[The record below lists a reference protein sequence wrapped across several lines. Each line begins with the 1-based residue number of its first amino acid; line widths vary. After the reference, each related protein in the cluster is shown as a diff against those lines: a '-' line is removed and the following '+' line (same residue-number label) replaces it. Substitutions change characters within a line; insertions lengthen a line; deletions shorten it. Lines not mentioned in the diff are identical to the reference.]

1 MQPIFSRKNIFISLL
16 VLVLAS
22 VCSFNGFSNINQS
35 SNNKQLGN
43 SKNKQKSISDGLGL
57 TVQHKTNNK
66 DEEKQCKTNKYNE
79 TVKIKAS
86 ADSALYRDIV
96 KINGWWV
103 GRGEKI
109 TADHASHLNCY
120 YKLSKKNNAGNWT
133 YVEAF
138 DGYHKPQTRH
148 DLGTYIANQFDD
160 NDKNINSEWRQKL
173 LTVCKWQIIG
183 DESGKEVIQERGL
196 DADGNIVF
204 CYNPTKVGERTYVGN
219 YTDAWGLPIM
229 IRTDSLGNATG
240 YANYVQV
247 TRDEKGREVLLKFT
261 DRNGY
266 QYKNKDGAYMTR
278 KTYDENNNQIREE
291 SLNMVGERMIDDF
304 GNCGW
309 NAEYTNGNATLA
321 IYRDADW
328 KPMRMPN
335 IARNDNTNAICK
347 KMTYDQYGRIT
358 DQYILDALGQ
368 PDTISPGIHHTHL
381 EYNPHGLATKQSN
394 YDINENKVND
404 KDGIAEAIY
413 YFNDKT
419 GDPLGDE
426 FRDKDGRLVNVVSL
440 GRCKIECEYSAPG
453 VLKHQIEYIQQNDST
468 VKDYEYFC
476 DSNKNELR
484 VWYLDNQC
492 RIDSVDQ
499 QGRNILTKWTDLNG
513 ALITAPNKIWAVDRT
528 TYTKDSGNIEE
539 WFDSDGN
546 YSVNDDYI
554 SKEIVLVDSIQWTQ
568 TSYRYLDDSL
578 SSVWLN
584 RYTENFN
591 QFIGQ
596 NQHTAYSNEP
606 TRVGWDDALYYT
618 ANINNTIYG
627 QVNTLITHN
636 EFGELAYFVA
646 QSIDAPT
653 VACYKDTNTNRYF
666 DEFGQEIPTDSMQSF
681 IEHLPKV
688 YCLEI
693 TNPDIAQ
700 EQIGLRNN
708 DIILS
713 YGDWSVAEN
722 LRDGN
727 NDFYK
732 ESILKASKQKNI
744 TILRHD
750 IPTKTSSIITFNLPI
765 GTWDQLGFYPH
776 QICYT
781 QKEKNRLTE
790 TCQKNN
796 FTFSANTHAPG
807 TENAIIMVPLKGAI
821 WSTEAYWADMFN
833 IKSPCFALEENIKE
847 TNNKPITNWYC
858 GDSIDLFNQ
867 QLYADNKF
875 QGNIILSYTNDLF
888 GINHYSAAAAY
899 LYFLGL
905 KIIPVTVDAATY
917 DALTIMQSDRNQGAS
932 ESWLSYNLK
941 MSDLQ
946 GEWACPKPN
955 LSEYEPCAFGE
966 LYFDKKGN
974 IRGYISAYVY
984 HAYNVGTAWYYVTQ
998 ILDGKYSLTDNKLSV
1013 TPSDKDLSIQ
1023 ILDFVCN
1030 NNDLR
1035 LAVIKHKTDQ
1045 LKDAENQMERIRMLG
1060 LAEGFLNEL
1069 EITDFSKST
1078 IIFKN
1083 GITFD
1088 YKSKKA
1094 NEESLK
1100 PLAPPQPEPQ
1110 RDIIIVTVYTD
1121 GAFRDAGLD
1130 GSFYLLEMNNWDN
1143 TKDTDMLQA
1152 YIKAADTERRLKL
1165 VPYRVVNGNTTIGN
1179 VEEYTFA
1186 PGRLGVSIQG
1196 TKITE
1201 SLYQQLMELY
1211 NNSKKQGS
1219 MTQE

>member
-1 MQPIFSRKNIFISLL
+1 MQPIFSRKNILISLL
-16 VLVLAS
+16 VLVLAG
-22 VCSFNGFSNINQS
+22 VCSFDGFSKINLS
-35 SNNKQLGN
+35 SNNNQLDN
-43 SKNKQKSISDGLGL
+43 SKNKPKSISGGLGL
-57 TVQHKTNNK
+57 IVQPPADDKDQGKQSKTN
-66 DEEKQCKTNKYNE
+66 QYSKTV
-79 TVKIKAS
+79 TIKATS
-86 ADSALYRDIV
+86 DSALYRDIV

-109 TADHASHLNCY
+109 TPDHASHLNCY

-138 DGYHKPQTRH
+138 DGYHKPQTNH
-148 DLGTYIANQFDD
+148 NLGTYIANQFDD
-160 NDKNINSEWRQKL
+160 NDENINSEWRQKL
-173 LTVCKWQIIG
+173 LTVCKWQMIG

-219 YTDAWGLPIM
+219 YTDAWGMPIM

-240 YANYVQV
+240 YANYVQI

-261 DRNGY
+261 DRNGF

-278 KTYDENNNQIREE
+278 KTYDDNNYQIREE

-304 GNCGW
+304 GNCGLDV
-309 NAEYTNGNATLA
+309 EYTNGNESKVT
-321 IYRDADW
+321 YRDADW

-335 IARNDNTNAICK
+335 IARNDNMNAICTEL
-347 KMTYDQYGRIT
+347 TYDQYGRAT
-358 DQYILDALGQ
+358 NQYVLDAFGQ
-368 PDTISPGIHHTHL
+368 PDTVSSGIHHAHL
-381 EYNPHGLATKQSN
+381 EYNPHGLTTKQIN
-394 YDINENKVND
+394 YDINENKVNN

-419 GDPLGDE
+419 GDCLGDE
-426 FRDKDGRLVNVVSL
+426 FRDKDGRLVNVESL
-440 GRCKIECEYSAPG
+440 GHCKYECEYSAPG
-453 VLKHQIEYIQQNDST
+453 VTKHYTNYIQQNDST

-484 VWYLDNQC
+484 IWYLDNQC

-499 QGRNILTKWTDLNG
+499 QGRNVLTKWTDLNG
-513 ALITAPNKIWAVDRT
+513 ALITAPDKKWAVYRT
-528 TYTKDSGNIEE
+528 TYTKDGVTLEE
-539 WFDSDGN
+539 WLDENGN
-546 YSVNDDYI
+546 YSLNDNYH
-554 SKEIVLVDSIQWTQ
+554 STELVLTDSIQWERTVYNYQ
-568 TSYRYLDDSL
+568 YNKLCGIW
-578 SSVWLN
+578 VN

-591 QFIGQ
+591 QFLGQ
-596 NQHTAYSNEP
+596 SQRTEYSIEP
-606 TRVGWDDALYYT
+606 TRVGLDNTLYYT
-618 ANINNTIYG
+618 ADVNSTIYG
-627 QVNTLITHN
+627 QFNTLISHN
-636 EFGELAYFVA
+636 EFGESSYFMI
-646 QSIDAPT
+646 QSVDAPE
-653 VACYKDTNTNRYF
+653 VACHKDAKTQRCF
-666 DEFGQEIPTDSMQSF
+666 DEFGQEIPADSMQAF

-700 EQIGLRNN
+700 EQLGLRNN

-750 IPTKTSSIITFNLPI
+750 IPTKTSSIISFNLPN

-790 TCQKNN
+790 TCKRYN
-796 FTFSANTHAPG
+796 FTFSANTQTPG
-807 TENAIIMVPLKGAI
+807 TENAIIMVPLKGSI
-821 WSTEAYWADMFN
+821 WSTEAYWSDRVN
-833 IKSPCFALEENIKE
+833 TKSPCFALAENIKDE
-847 TNNKPITNWYC
+847 EDNPIIDWYC

-867 QLYADNKF
+867 QLYADNQF
-875 QGNIILSYTNDLF
+875 HGDTRMCYTNDLF
-888 GINHYSAAAAY
+888 GINYLRAAY
-899 LYFLGL
+899 LYSLGL
-905 KIIPVTVDAATY
+905 KIIPVTVDATTY
-917 DALTIMQSDRNQGAS
+917 DALKIMQSDRNQGAS
-932 ESWLSYNLK
+932 ESGLSYNIK

-946 GEWACPKPN
+946 GEWSHPRPN
-955 LSEYEPCAFGE
+955 VSGYRPCAFGE

-974 IRGYISAYVY
+974 IRGYISAYDY
-984 HAYNVGTAWYYVTQ
+984 HTFNEGTAWYYVTQ
-998 ILDGKYSLTDNKLSV
+998 VLDGQYSLTDNKLSV

-1030 NNDLR
+1030 DNDLR
-1035 LAVIKHKTDQ
+1035 LAAIKHETDQ
-1045 LKDAENQMERIRMLG
+1045 LEDAENQMGRIRLLG
-1060 LAEGFLNEL
+1060 LSEGFLNDL
-1069 EITDFSKST
+1069 EITDFSKSAIT
-1078 IIFKN
+1078 FKN

-1100 PLAPPQPEPQ
+1100 PLAPPQPESQ
-1110 RDIIIVTVYTD
+1110 KDFVIATVYTD
-1121 GAFRDAGLD
+1121 GAFRNAGLE

-1152 YIKAADTERRLKL
+1152 YIQAADTERRMKL
-1165 VPYRVVNGNTTIGN
+1165 VPYTVVNGNTTIGN

-1186 PGRLGVSIQG
+1186 PGRLGVRIQG
-1196 TKITE
+1196 TKISE

-1211 NNSKKQGS
+1211 NNSKKQDS
-1219 MTQE
+1219 TTQQ